1 MHMKASSAILAGIC
15 VGEKQSMRER
25 EKGREGNGRGEG
37 KSVCGGTETH
47 GDRGKRQRPERGG
60 GKGRRKEVRKR

>member
-1 MHMKASSAILAGIC
+1 MKASSAILAGIC

-25 EKGREGNGRGEG
+25 EKVREGNGRRGRG
-37 KSVCGGTETH
+37 KVCVGGTETH

-60 GKGRRKEVRKR
+60 GKGRRKEVGKR

>member
-1 MHMKASSAILAGIC
+1 M
-15 VGEKQSMRER
+15 GE
-25 EKGREGNGRGEG
+25 GEG